1 MLFCF
6 VFVFFFVLWLILTER
21 IQIRAQ
27 NFETELKIITRNLH
41 DYRHMFFSAMAET
54 FIGINDQSNHLSR
67 YKTQQD

>member
-6 VFVFFFVLWLILTER
+6 VFVFFVLWLILTER

-27 NFETELKIITRNLH
+27 NFETELKIITRKLH
-41 DYRHMFFSAMAET
+41 DYSHMFFSAMAET